1 MNQEIVIFQNKKLGN
16 VRVVLDE
23 KKEPLFCLKDVCNI
37 LGIVNPSNVK
47 KRIKS
52 NYLQEIEV
60 GVNTGLAMQNIKM
73 LFVNEAGLYD
83 CIFASNKEE
92 ATIFKEWVFEE
103 VLPSIRKTG
112 KYEITK
118 NNEVEKLKIQ
128 ESKIIIEKEKLELKK
143 QKEERIRKKEELERL
158 EKLKESLAKYGE
170 DKIQIIDSKIA
181 EINGL
186 PGLIPLPNI
195 KKEEVT
201 FSATDICKKLKEKY
215 DIDISV
221 QKFGKLS
228 NENNLKIDK
237 YGKFYR
243 DKSKYSDRIVETFR
257 YYENVLE
264 AVKDIIS
271 ADEGV

>member
-1 MNQEIVIFQNKKLGN
+1 MNQEIVIFQNKTLGD

-23 KKEPLFCLKDVCNI
+23 KKEPWFCITDICKI
-37 LGIVNPSNVK
+37 LNLTNPSSVIEKLDEDERSKFNLGRQGMTNFTNESGIYKIILRSDK
-47 KRIKS
+47 K
-52 NYLQEIEV
+52 
-60 GVNTGLAMQNIKM
+60 
-73 LFVNEAGLYD
+73 EAKP
-83 CIFASNKEE
+83 FQK
-92 ATIFKEWVFEE
+92 WVTSE

-112 KYEITK
+112 KYEIIK
-118 NNEVEKLKIQ
+118 NNEIEKIKIQ

-243 DKSKYSDRIVETFR
+243 DKSKYSDKIVETFR